1 MSIKRR
7 YDAMMALEYSHRETT
22 DYKCAKWKI

>member
-1 MSIKRR
+1 MSIRKR

-22 DYKCAKWKI
+22 DYKC

>member
-1 MSIKRR
+1 MSIRRR

-22 DYKCAKWKI
+22 DYKCAKW